1 LRRNGRNTRDELSA
15 GLEGPA
21 TEVFVDRTFLMI
33 KPEAV
38 RAGRQGEIIDL
49 LIKNRFRVVGMKQ
62 FAFDAARASSF
73 YAMHD
78 GKHFF
83 VDLVGYITSGD
94 VVGIELEKEGAVELL
109 RELVGAT
116 DPAKARPGTIRY
128 MYGTDL
134 QRNAVHASD
143 SRESA
148 EKELAIVFHE
158 K

>member
-1 LRRNGRNTRDELSA
+1 MDARGGRARRRTERAES
-15 GLEGPA
+15 
-21 TEVFVDRTFLMI
+21 EVFVETTFLMI

-38 RAGRQGEIIDL
+38 AAGRQGEILDL
-49 LIKNRFRVVGMKQ
+49 LIKNRFRVVRMKQ
-62 FAFDAARASSF
+62 FRFDNARARAF
-73 YAMHD
+73 YAAHD
-78 GKHFF
+78 GKPFF
-83 VDLVGYITSGD
+83 APLVAYVTSGE
-94 VVGIELEKEGAVELL
+94 VVGVELEKEEAVRLL

-116 DPAKARPGTIRY
+116 DPAAARPGTIRY

>member
-1 LRRNGRNTRDELSA
+1 MDT
-15 GLEGPA
+15 
-21 TEVFVDRTFLMI
+21 TFLMI

-38 RAGRQGEIIDL
+38 GSGRQGEIIDL
-49 LIKNRFRVVGMKQ
+49 LIKNRFRIVRMKQ
-62 FAFDAARASSF
+62 FRFDATKARAF
-73 YAMHD
+73 YAVHE
-78 GKHFF
+78 GKPFF
-83 VDLVGYITSGD
+83 AGLIAYITSGE
-94 VVGIELEKEGAVELL
+94 VVGIELEKEGAVALL

-116 DPAKARPGTIRY
+116 DPAKARPGTVRY

-148 EKELAIVFHE
+148 EKELAIVFGA

>member
-1 LRRNGRNTRDELSA
+1 M
-15 GLEGPA
+15 
-21 TEVFVDRTFLMI
+21 DRTLLMI

-38 RAGRQGEIIDL
+38 SSGKQGEIIDL
-49 LIKNRFRVVGMKQ
+49 LVKNRFRIVKMRQ
-62 FAFDAARASSF
+62 LAFDASDASAF
-73 YAMHD
+73 YAVHF
-78 GKHFF
+78 GKAFF
-83 VDLVGYITSGD
+83 DALIGYITSGEI
-94 VVGIELEKEGAVELL
+94 VAIELEKDNAVELL

-128 MYGTDL
+128 MYGIDL

-148 EKELAIVFHE
+148 EKELAIVFPE

>member
-1 LRRNGRNTRDELSA
+1 
-15 GLEGPA
+15 
-21 TEVFVDRTFLMI
+21 VDRTFLMI

-38 RAGRQGEIIDL
+38 RSGREGEIIDL
-49 LIKNRFRVVGMKQ
+49 LVKNRFRIVKMKK
-62 FAFDAARASSF
+62 FSFDPARARSF
-73 YAMHD
+73 YAVHD

-83 VDLVGYITSGD
+83 ADLVSYITSGD

-143 SRESA
+143 SPESA

>member
-1 LRRNGRNTRDELSA
+1 VSSG
-15 GLEGPA
+15 
-21 TEVFVDRTFLMI
+21 
-33 KPEAV
+33 K
-38 RAGRQGEIIDL
+38 QGEIIDL
-49 LIKNRFRVVGMKQ
+49 LVKNRFRIVRMRQ
-62 FAFDAARASSF
+62 FRFDQARARAF
-73 YAMHD
+73 YAVHD
-78 GKHFF
+78 GKDFF
-83 VDLVGYITSGD
+83 ADLVSYIASGD

-116 DPAKARPGTIRY
+116 DPAKARAGTIRY

-148 EKELAIVFHE
+148 EKELAIVFVE

>member
-1 LRRNGRNTRDELSA
+1 
-15 GLEGPA
+15 
-21 TEVFVDRTFLMI
+21 MI

-38 RAGRQGEIIDL
+38 QAGKTGEIVDL
-49 LIKNRFRVVGMKQ
+49 LIKNRFRVVRMQQ
-62 FAFDAARASSF
+62 FAFNPPRARSF
-73 YAMHD
+73 YAVHD

-83 VDLVGYITSGD
+83 ADLVAYITSGD

-116 DPAKARPGTIRY
+116 DPANARPGTIRY

-143 SRESA
+143 SRKSA

>member
-1 LRRNGRNTRDELSA
+1 M
-15 GLEGPA
+15 
-21 TEVFVDRTFLMI
+21 V

-38 RAGRQGEIIDL
+38 RGGRQGEIIDL
-49 LIKNRFRVVGMKQ
+49 LIKNRFRIVRMRQ
-62 FAFDAARASSF
+62 FRFDAAAARAF
-73 YAMHD
+73 YAVHD

-83 VDLVGYITSGD
+83 ADLITYITSGD
-94 VVGIELEKEGAVELL
+94 VVGIELEKDGAVELL

-116 DPAKARPGTIRY
+116 DPAKARPGTVRY

-148 EKELAIVFHE
+148 EKELAIVFPE

>member
-1 LRRNGRNTRDELSA
+1 MDT
-15 GLEGPA
+15 
-21 TEVFVDRTFLMI
+21 TFLMI

-38 RAGRQGEIIDL
+38 GSGRQGEIIDL
-49 LIKNRFRVVGMKQ
+49 LIKNRFRIVRMKQ
-62 FAFDAARASSF
+62 FRFDAARARAF
-73 YAMHD
+73 YAVHD

-83 VDLVGYITSGD
+83 AGLVAYITSGE

-116 DPAKARPGTIRY
+116 DPAKARPGTVRY

-148 EKELAIVFHE
+148 EKELAIVFGE

>member
-1 LRRNGRNTRDELSA
+1 M
-15 GLEGPA
+15 
-21 TEVFVDRTFLMI
+21 V

-38 RAGRQGEIIDL
+38 KNAHAGEIIDL
-49 LIKNRFRVVGMKQ
+49 LIKNRFRIVRMKQ
-62 FAFDAARASSF
+62 FRFDGARARAF
-73 YAMHD
+73 YAVHD
-78 GKHFF
+78 GKSFF
-83 VDLVGYITSGD
+83 ADLVAYIISGE
-94 VVGIELEKEGAVELL
+94 VIGIELESQGAVALL

-148 EKELAIVFHE
+148 EKELAIVFSE
-158 K
+158 N